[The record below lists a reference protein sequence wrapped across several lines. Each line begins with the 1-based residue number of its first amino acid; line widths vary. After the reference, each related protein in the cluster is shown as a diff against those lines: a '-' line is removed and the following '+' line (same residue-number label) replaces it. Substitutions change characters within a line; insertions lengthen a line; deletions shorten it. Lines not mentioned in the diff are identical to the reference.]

1 MAQDNFGAKTATDP
15 ITSSEVLGMAE
26 VDSFVRSLDTLESP
40 SASLEGRVAKNATT
54 AAVILAGGS
63 GERFGNPDGKQLFDL
78 LGKPVLSWSAETFD
92 AVPDVGLIVIVCP
105 DERRE
110 EFCKTAIDPYPFATP
125 IEFASAGSIRQESA
139 MNGIAAVPSD
149 YKFVAVHDGA
159 RPLIT
164 AELVEHAINA
174 LKGDM
179 DADGIVVGHPS
190 IDTLKVVDGRS
201 IAGTPDRN
209 MFWVAQT
216 PQIFHADILRR
227 AYTTAMYEGFVGTD
241 DSSLVERMGRH
252 VRMLDG
258 PRDNIKVTVPE
269 DVGPVIAALTARLR
283 AREGL

>member
-1 MAQDNFGAKTATDP
+1 MNGSKPESKRAVVDP
-15 ITSSEVLGMAE
+15 ITSPQALGSIEIDAFM
-26 VDSFVRSLDTLESP
+26 RSLDALESP
-40 SASLEGRVAKNATT
+40 SSALEGRVAKNAST

-63 GERFGNPDGKQLFDL
+63 GERFGDPSGKQLFDL

-105 DERRE
+105 DARRE
-110 EFCKTAIDPYPFATP
+110 EFCAKAIDPYPFVTP
-125 IEFASAGSIRQESA
+125 VVFASSGSIRQESA
-139 MNGIAAVPSD
+139 MNGIAEVPSE
-149 YKFVAVHDGA
+149 YKFIAVHDGA

-164 AELVEHAINA
+164 VDLVNHAINT

-190 IDTLKVVDGRS
+190 IDTLKVVNERT
-201 IAGTPDRN
+201 IAGTPDRH

-216 PQIFHADILRR
+216 PQIFHADTLRR

-241 DSSLVERMGRH
+241 DSSLVERMGCN
-252 VRMLDG
+252 VMMLDG

-283 AREGL
+283 AREG